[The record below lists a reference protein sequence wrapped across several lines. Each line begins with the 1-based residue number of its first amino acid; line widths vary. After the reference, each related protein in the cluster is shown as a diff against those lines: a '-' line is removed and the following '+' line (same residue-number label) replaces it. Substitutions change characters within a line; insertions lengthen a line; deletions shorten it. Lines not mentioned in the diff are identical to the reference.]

1 MGVLLWAFR
10 FGFGRLCGAPFSYSV
25 ITDYV
30 YIISVIAELSRG
42 FIKIILL
49 FLIYF
54 LCLFSLEFL
63 HAPNTAYR
71 PRWAHLV
78 PVGDYRGRSGRG

>member
-1 MGVLLWAFR
+1 MGVLCVGVPLLLWLAMR
-10 FGFGRLCGAPFSYSV
+10 CTLSYSV
-25 ITDYV
+25 ITEYV
-30 YIISVIAELSRG
+30 YIISVITELSRG

-63 HAPNTAYR
+63 HVPNIAYR
-71 PRWAHLV
+71 PR
-78 PVGDYRGRSGRG
+78 